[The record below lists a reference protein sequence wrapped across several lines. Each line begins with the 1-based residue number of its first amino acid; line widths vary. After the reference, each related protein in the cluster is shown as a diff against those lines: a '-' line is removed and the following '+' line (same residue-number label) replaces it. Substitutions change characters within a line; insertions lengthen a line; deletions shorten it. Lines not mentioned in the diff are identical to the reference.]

1 MFEARDSRIFRAIF
15 LLLIPAVLCSL
26 AYSKVIYVDD
36 DAAGANEGTSWEN
49 AYIYLQD
56 ALDDAAIRM
65 ITQTNPVRAF
75 GFKSDK

>member
-1 MFEARDSRIFRAIF
+1 MSGVRNTRIFRAIF

-26 AYSKVIYVDD
+26 AYSKIIYVDD
-36 DAAGANEGTSWEN
+36 DADGANEGTSWEN